1 MTAPLLSSYA
11 PLPGTFD
18 ELIGPDGPRPPFARV
33 TDALDRLSKEELAR
47 YQQLAETALLHQGV
61 TFSVYA
67 DARGTEKIFPF
78 CLVPRLVAATDFAHV
93 ERGLEQRLRALAPS
107 STTSMATSGSS
118 RPASSRPRPCSARVA
133 TSRSCA
139 ASDRPAGSASTSPA
153 SI

>member
-47 YQQLAETALLHQGV
+47 YQQLAETALLHKGV

-67 DARGTEKIFPF
+67 DSRGTEKIFPF
-78 CLVPRLVAATDFAHV
+78 CLVPRPVS
-93 ERGLEQRLRALAPS
+93 P
-107 STTSMATSGSS
+107 
-118 RPASSRPRPCSARVA
+118 PR
-133 TSRSCA
+133 T
-139 ASDRPAGSASTSPA
+139 G
-153 SI
+153 